1 MCLPTFDLET
11 DYYTGGEE
19 DATSEYPKT
28 KFSSLMARD
37 QLIDTVVLLGE
48 KFLQL
53 NEDSSGNW
61 TVEDGMTDLHKCAEN
76 PYRLPR
82 EFDHKR
88 DPYSYTSPPQSLH
101 DAYWRTLIGGRTET
115 TCRTPAKLGKEF
127 DTWRRF
133 MAEAVP
139 RLFSILNQPGFA
151 KSYRNLCTRSE
162 ILYYQ
167 PRLHWISP
175 AVCRSG
181 RCGLDSGSTDPVC
194 AAYCRGAVVERG
206 LSCPVSS
213 RGGGVCSWI
222 DVGDVVGRGG
232 GLEAQVLEIV

>member
-1 MCLPTFDLET
+1 MCLPTLDLET

-19 DATSEYPKT
+19 DVTSEYPKT
-28 KFSSLMARD
+28 KFSSLMVRD

-53 NEDSSGNW
+53 DEDSSRNW
-61 TVEDGMTDLHKCAEN
+61 TIKDRMTNLHKCGEN
-76 PYRLPR
+76 SYRLLR

-88 DPYSYTSPPQSLH
+88 DPYSHTRPPQSLH
-101 DAYWRTLIGGRTET
+101 DVYWRTLIGNHPSHICKVGKRVRHMAPIHDRSRATFLLHSQ
-115 TCRTPAKLGKEF
+115 PA
-127 DTWRRF
+127 R
-133 MAEAVP
+133 VC
-139 RLFSILNQPGFA
+139 
-151 KSYRNLCTRSE
+151 KSHRDLCARSE

-175 AVCRSG
+175 AVCGGG
-181 RCGLDSGSTDPVC
+181 RCGLDSGSADPVC
-194 AAYCRGAVVERG
+194 ATHCRGAVVERG

-222 DVGDVVGRGG
+222 DVWGRSRTRRR
-232 GLEAQVLEIV
+232 A